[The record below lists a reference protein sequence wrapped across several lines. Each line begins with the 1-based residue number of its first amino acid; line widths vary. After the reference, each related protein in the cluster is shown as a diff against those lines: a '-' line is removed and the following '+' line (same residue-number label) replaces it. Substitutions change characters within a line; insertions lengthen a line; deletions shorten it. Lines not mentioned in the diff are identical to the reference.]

1 MRRGARLGVD
11 VGKARVGV
19 ARSDADGMLAM
30 PVETVQRGNDT
41 EAAVRRVLELAEEHQ
56 TVELVVGLPISL
68 SGNDTP
74 STQDARD
81 FAVLLAS
88 GERDVRLVDER
99 LSTVSAQSAMRAS
112 GRKAVNQRSVID
124 QAAAV
129 VILQH
134 ALDAERA
141 SGNVP
146 GSIVERPAADATP

>member
-81 FAVLLAS
+81 FAALLAS
-88 GERDVRLVDER
+88 GSATCAS
-99 LSTVSAQSAMRAS
+99 STS
-112 GRKAVNQRSVID
+112 G
-124 QAAAV
+124 
-129 VILQH
+129 
-134 ALDAERA
+134 
-141 SGNVP
+141 
-146 GSIVERPAADATP
+146 

>member
-11 VGKARVGV
+11 VGRARVGV

-30 PVETVQRGNDT
+30 PVETVQRGEDT
-41 EAAVRRVLELAEEHQ
+41 AAAVHRVLQLAAEHQ
-56 TVELVVGLPISL
+56 TFEIVVGLPISL
-68 SGNDTP
+68 SGRDTP

-81 FAVLLAS
+81 FADLLTA
-88 GERDVRLVDER
+88 GEREVRLVDER

-112 GRKAVNQRSVID
+112 GRKAAKQRSVID

-141 SGNVP
+141 SGTAP
-146 GSIVERPAADATP
+146 GTIADRPAADQP